1 MDNRGSS
8 RNDPIGSASWFIG
21 RSADS
26 RLLQNVRLHRLL
38 LYVEYHLS
46 EPLSLAMA
54 AEIVGLERT
63 YFSRFFRNA
72 IGQTF
77 FEWNQEIRMQRA
89 KTLLRRKDR
98 SITSVA
104 LVVGYRDL
112 TTFER
117 AFKRCG
123 RGIGPRAYRYATRDS
138 DGGPVMR
145 GPGRVTTNQ
154 QTPTIPT
161 NADIISTNAETTE
174 RLVPSIELKKKGT
187 HSG

>member
-26 RLLQNVRLHRLL
+26 QLLQNVRLHRLL

-89 KTLLRRKDR
+89 KTLLRRKDWTCPASVDGLSSQHKSFVGADFSFRKGQSCGAVLGSAAASGGFSSALGKTDRIGRRR
-98 SITSVA
+98 S
-104 LVVGYRDL
+104 GDRDRPL
-112 TTFER
+112 GLGTPAFELHERCSDIVSGPHTF
-117 AFKRCG
+117 A
-123 RGIGPRAYRYATRDS
+123 
-138 DGGPVMR
+138 
-145 GPGRVTTNQ
+145 
-154 QTPTIPT
+154 
-161 NADIISTNAETTE
+161 
-174 RLVPSIELKKKGT
+174 
-187 HSG
+187 

>member
-1 MDNRGSS
+1 
-8 RNDPIGSASWFIG
+8 
-21 RSADS
+21 
-26 RLLQNVRLHRLL
+26 
-38 LYVEYHLS
+38 
-46 EPLSLAMA
+46 MA

-72 IGQTF
+72 VGQTF

-104 LVVGYRDL
+104 LAVGYRDL

-123 RGIGPRAYRYATRDS
+123 RGMDLTRFRGLFS
-138 DGGPVMR
+138 VSNGGVFDGNEKYPVHT
-145 GPGRVTTNQ
+145 GVQ
-154 QTPTIPT
+154 A
-161 NADIISTNAETTE
+161 AD
-174 RLVPSIELKKKGT
+174 G
-187 HSG
+187 